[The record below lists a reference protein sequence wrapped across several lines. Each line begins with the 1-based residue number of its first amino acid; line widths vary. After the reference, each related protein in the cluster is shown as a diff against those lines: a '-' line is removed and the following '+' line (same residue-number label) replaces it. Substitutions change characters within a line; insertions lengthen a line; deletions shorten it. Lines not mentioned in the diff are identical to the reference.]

1 MADNASDQGI
11 KKDSGKKHKGIVPQ
25 TEAAEKSSTA
35 DLIAGL
41 PDDMPP
47 EMKRMISMGMMQTS
61 HQGGISRSHPLFEKF
76 TEDHVDKYLDY
87 VQRDDD
93 NEYNLRSSNR
103 WFSLLYTLI
112 GVTFFGFLIVYLLP
126 KDKVL
131 LNDILKLLITFAGGV
146 GSGYGLKSYI
156 ERRK

>member
-1 MADNASDQGI
+1 MADNAITQDA
-11 KKDSGKKHKGIVPQ
+11 KKDSDKKRNDIVAQ
-25 TEAAEKSSTA
+25 KEDVKKSSTA
-35 DLIAGL
+35 DLIAEL

-47 EMKRMISMGMMQTS
+47 EVKRIISMGMMQAS
-61 HQGGISRSHPLFEKF
+61 HQGGSPRSHPLFEKF

-87 VQRDDD
+87 VQKDDD

-103 WFSLLYTLI
+103 WFALLYTLI

-126 KDKVL
+126 KDKAL

-156 ERRK
+156 ESRK